1 MTWYPNPKCWEYSL
15 KPSIKRPG
23 NKTHAVQSCD
33 SCQQRPLHWNVTIIH
48 IGTTAPQEAEPPR
61 NNPSGTDSTDSTS
74 ALELLGET
82 EGWMGNW
89 GWGTFKFTC
98 VVIFEKILRPLNV
111 YLGAKWNH
119 KAQ

>member
-23 NKTHAVQSCD
+23 NKTRAVQSCD
-33 SCQQRPLHWNVTIIH
+33 GLQQRPLRRNVAIIH
-48 IGTTAPQEAEPPR
+48 TGTAAPQEAEPPR
-61 NNPSGTDSTDSTS
+61 DNPSGTDSAS

-82 EGWMGNW
+82 EGWMGTW

-98 VVIFEKILRPLNV
+98 LVIFEKILRPLNV

>member
-33 SCQQRPLHWNVTIIH
+33 SRQQRPLCWNVTIIH
-48 IGTTAPQEAEPPR
+48 TRTAAPQEAEPPR
-61 NNPSGTDSTDSTS
+61 NNPSGRDSTS

-82 EGWMGNW
+82 EGWMGTW

-98 VVIFEKILRPLNV
+98 LVIFEKILRPLNV